1 MKQLTKLRHGQEI
14 SSEKLNEII
23 ETLNSFLS
31 IVSEYKDTSDSLKNE
46 HNDISAKLVQFMGD
60 SEHKISFDMVCKTML
75 ETGRD
80 LHEKYRETA
89 EGGLAKEY
97 RK

>member
-1 MKQLTKLRHGQEI
+1 
-14 SSEKLNEII
+14 
-23 ETLNSFLS
+23 
-31 IVSEYKDTSDSLKNE
+31 
-46 HNDISAKLVQFMGD
+46 MGD

>member
-1 MKQLTKLRHGQEI
+1 
-14 SSEKLNEII
+14 
-23 ETLNSFLS
+23 
-31 IVSEYKDTSDSLKNE
+31 
-46 HNDISAKLVQFMGD
+46 MGD
-60 SEHKISFDMVCKTML
+60 SEHKISFDMVCQTML

>member
-1 MKQLTKLRHGQEI
+1 
-14 SSEKLNEII
+14 
-23 ETLNSFLS
+23 
-31 IVSEYKDTSDSLKNE
+31 
-46 HNDISAKLVQFMGD
+46 
-60 SEHKISFDMVCKTML
+60 MVVNTML
-75 ETGRD
+75 ATGQD

>member
-1 MKQLTKLRHGQEI
+1 MQIPCIERNAVCALRAI
-14 SSEKLNEII
+14 
-23 ETLNSFLS
+23 
-31 IVSEYKDTSDSLKNE
+31 D
-46 HNDISAKLVQFMGD
+46 SAKLVKLINV
-60 SEHKISFDMVCKTML
+60 STNKITFDMVVNTML
-75 ETGRD
+75 ATGQD